1 MKRKRPVYRLMILFQ
16 TFSLS
21 CISAV
26 LAEHGNVVVPRV
38 FVSEFSQVGDHYYV
52 R

>member
-1 MKRKRPVYRLMILFQ
+1 MKKRPVYRLMILFQ

-26 LAEHGNVVVPRV
+26 LAEHGNMVSRV
-38 FVSEFSQVGDHYYV
+38 FVSEFSQVGDH
-52 R
+52 